1 MPTTGAYNSG
11 NVNIGAT
18 AASVFRPNVWS
29 KEVLMFVKSNLVL
42 LPLIKHYDADVQ
54 SSGQTLEI
62 PNVSAISANLKAQN
76 TVVTLN
82 YNTETKTTITLN
94 KHYES
99 SFIVEDLVKVQSAY
113 DLRSDYTQAAAYA
126 IAEKIDSDL
135 ATNMT
140 STWKTANQAYGAYG
154 TALNDNLILSVNRYL
169 SENKAPRSDRAIV
182 VHPKGEAE
190 MLAIDKYVRYD
201 ALGVGGDAN
210 SIANGKIGR
219 IYGAD
224 VYMSQNLVYLDT
236 ATDEYNHLF
245 FHKEA
250 WAIAMQMQ
258 PRTQAQYKQE
268 HLGWLVTVDVLYGH
282 GSLRSNFGYVVKS

>member
-1 MPTTGAYNSG
+1 MPTGLYGSG

-18 AASVFRPNVWS
+18 AGNVFRPNVWS
-29 KEVLMFVKSNLVL
+29 SEVLTFVKSNLVL
-42 LPLIKHYDADVQ
+42 LPLIKHYDSDVQ
-54 SSGQTLEI
+54 AYGQTLEI
-62 PNVSAISANLKAQN
+62 PNVSAITANLKAQN

-82 YNTETKTTITLN
+82 YNTETKTTITIN

-99 SFIVEDLVKVQSAY
+99 SFIVEDLVKAQSKF

-126 IAEKIDSDL
+126 ISEKIDANIAAD
-135 ATNMT
+135 MT
-140 STWKTANQAYGAYG
+140 TAWKTANQAYGVYG
-154 TALNDNLILSVNRYL
+154 TALNDNLILTVNRYL
-169 SENKAPRSDRAIV
+169 SESKAPRSDRSIV

-201 ALGVGGDAN
+201 ALGVGGDSN

-224 VYMSQNLVYLDT
+224 VFMSQNLVYLDT
-236 ATDEYNHLF
+236 VTDEYNSLF

-250 WAIAMQMQ
+250 WAIAMQVK

-268 HLGWLVTVDVLYGH
+268 HLGWLVTVDVLYGTAA
-282 GSLRSNFGYVVKS
+282 LRGNFGYVIRH

>member
-1 MPTTGAYNSG
+1 MATTGAYGSG

-18 AASVFRPNVWS
+18 AANVFRPNVWS

-54 SSGQTLEI
+54 SSGQTVEI
-62 PNVSAISANLKAQN
+62 PNVSAISANLKSQN

-82 YNTETKTTITLN
+82 YNTETKTTIPIN

-99 SFIVEDLVKVQSAY
+99 SFIVEDLVKTQSAY

-126 IAEKIDSDL
+126 IAEKVDSSI
-135 ATNMT
+135 ATDMT
-140 STWKTANQAYGAYG
+140 STWKTASQAYGAYG
-154 TALNDNLILSVNRYL
+154 TPLNDNLILTVNRYL
-169 SENKAPRSDRAIV
+169 SENKAPRSDRSIV

-190 MLAIDKYVRYD
+190 LLAIDKYVRYD
-201 ALGVGGDAN
+201 ALGVGGDNN
-210 SIANGKIGR
+210 SITNGKIGR

-250 WAIAMQMQ
+250 WAVAMQIE

-268 HLGWLVTVDVLYGH
+268 YLGWLVTVDVLYGH
-282 GSLRSNFGYVVKS
+282 TSLRSNFGFVLKS

>member
-1 MPTTGAYNSG
+1 MAVTGAYGSG

-18 AASVFRPNVWS
+18 AASVFRPNIWS

-42 LPLIKHYDADVQ
+42 LPLIKHYDADVKNG
-54 SSGQTLEI
+54 GQTLEI

-99 SFIVEDLVKVQSAY
+99 SFIVEDLVKVQSVY

-126 IAEKIDSDL
+126 IAEKIDGDI
-135 ATNMT
+135 ATDMT
-140 STWKTANQAYGAYG
+140 TTWKAASQAYGTYG
-154 TALNDNLILSVNRYL
+154 TAISDDLILSVNRYL
-169 SENKAPRSDRAIV
+169 SENKAPRSDRSIV
-182 VHPKGEAE
+182 VHPKGEKE
-190 MLAIDKYVRYD
+190 MLAIDKFVRYD
-201 ALGVGGDAN
+201 ALGVGYDDNA
-210 SIANGKIGR
+210 IRNGKLGR
-219 IYGAD
+219 IYGAE

-236 ATDEYNHLF
+236 ATDEYNSLF

-250 WAIAMQMQ
+250 WAIALQME

-268 HLGWLVTVDVLYGH
+268 YLGWLVTVDVLYGT
-282 GSLRSNFGYVVKS
+282 SALRSNFGFVLRH

>member
-1 MPTTGAYNSG
+1 MAVTGLYGSG

-18 AASVFRPNVWS
+18 AGSVFRPSVWS

-42 LPLIKHYDADVQ
+42 LPLIKHYDADVKAG
-54 SSGQTLEI
+54 GQTLEI
-62 PNVSAISANLKAQN
+62 PNVSAITANLKSQN

-99 SFIVEDLVKVQSAY
+99 SFIVEDLVKVQSVY
-113 DLRSDYTQAAAYA
+113 DIRSDYTKAAAYA
-126 IAEKIDSDL
+126 ISEKVDSDL

-140 STWKTANQAYGAYG
+140 STWKTASQAYGAYG
-154 TALNDNLILSVNRYL
+154 TALNDNLILTVNRYL
-169 SENKAPRSDRAIV
+169 SENKAPRTDRSIV

-201 ALGVGGDAN
+201 SLGQPAN
-210 SIANGKIGR
+210 ENPTKTGKIGQ
-219 IYGAD
+219 IYGAE
-224 VYMSQNLVYLDT
+224 VFVSQNLVYLDT
-236 ATDEYNHLF
+236 ATDEYNSLF

-250 WAIAMQMQ
+250 WAIALQME

-268 HLGWLVTVDVLYGH
+268 YLGWLVTVDVLYGH
-282 GSLRSNFGYVVKS
+282 GALRTNFGFVLKH

>member
-1 MPTTGAYNSG
+1 MTTGAFNSG

-18 AASVFRPNVWS
+18 AANVFRPNIWS
-29 KEVLMFVKSNLVL
+29 REVLMFVKSNLVL

-62 PNVSAISANLKAQN
+62 PNVTTISANLKSQN

-99 SFIVEDLVKVQSAY
+99 SFLVEDLVKIQSAY

-126 IAEKIDSDL
+126 IAEKVDNDI
-135 ATNMT
+135 ARYMT
-140 STWKTANQAYGAYG
+140 TAWTGYGAYG
-154 TALNDNLILSVNRYL
+154 TALNDNLILTVNRYL
-169 SENKAPRSDRAIV
+169 SENKAPRSDRSIV

-201 ALGVGGDAN
+201 ALGVGGDQN
-210 SIANGKIGR
+210 SIKNGKIGR

-224 VYMSQNLVYLDT
+224 VYMSQNLYWLDT
-236 ATDEYNHLF
+236 ATDEYSSLF

-250 WAIAMQMQ
+250 FAVAMQLT

-268 HLGWLVTVDVLYGH
+268 HLGWLVTVDVLYGIMP
-282 GSLRSNFGYVVKS
+282 LRSGFGFVLKH

>member
-1 MPTTGAYNSG
+1 MTTGLYGSG

-29 KEVLMFVKSNLVL
+29 SEVLMFVKSNLVL
-42 LPLIKHYDADVQ
+42 LPLVKHYDADVQ
-54 SSGQTLEI
+54 EYGQTLEI
-62 PNVSAISANLKAQN
+62 PNVSAITANLKSQN
-76 TVVTLN
+76 VVVTLN

-99 SFIVEDLVKVQSAY
+99 SFIVEDLVKAQSKY

-126 IAEKIDSDL
+126 IAEKVDSSI
-135 ATNMT
+135 ATDMT
-140 STWKTANQAYGAYG
+140 TVWKAASQAYGTYG
-154 TALNDNLILSVNRYL
+154 TAINDALILAVNRYL
-169 SENKAPRSDRAIV
+169 SENKAPRTDRNIV

-201 ALGVGGDAN
+201 ALGQPN
-210 SIANGKIGR
+210 SENPIKVGKIGQ
-219 IYGAD
+219 IYGAE
-224 VYMSQNLVYLDT
+224 VFVSQNLVYLDT

-250 WAIAMQMQ
+250 WAVAMQVK

-268 HLGWLVTVDVLYGH
+268 YLGWLVTVDVLYGH
-282 GSLRSNFGYVVKS
+282 GSLRSNFGYVIKS

>member
-1 MPTTGAYNSG
+1 MATTGLYGSG

-18 AASVFRPNVWS
+18 AGSVFRPNVWS
-29 KEVLMFVKSNLVL
+29 KEVLTFVKSNLVL
-42 LPLIKHYDADVQ
+42 LPLVKHYDADVK

-62 PNVSAISANLKAQN
+62 PNVSAISANLKSQN

-99 SFIVEDLVKVQSAY
+99 SFLVEDLVKVQSAY

-126 IAEKIDSDL
+126 IAEKVDASIATDMTTEFKSDG
-135 ATNMT
+135 
-140 STWKTANQAYGAYG
+140 YVCGAYG
-154 TALNDNLILSVNRYL
+154 TAISDAVILAVNRYL
-169 SENKAPRSDRAIV
+169 SENKAPRTDRSLV

-190 MLAIDKYVRYD
+190 LLAIDKFVRYD
-201 ALGVGGDAN
+201 ALGTGEA
-210 SIANGKIGR
+210 IKNGKLGT
-219 IYGAD
+219 IYGNE
-224 VYMSQNLVYLDT
+224 VFMSQNLVYLDT
-236 ATDEYNHLF
+236 ATDEYNSLL

-250 WAIAMQMQ
+250 WAIAMQVE

-268 HLGWLVTVDVLYGH
+268 YLGWLVTVDVLYGH
-282 GSLRSNFGYVVKS
+282 TQLRPGFGYVVKH

>member
-1 MPTTGAYNSG
+1 
-11 NVNIGAT
+11 
-18 AASVFRPNVWS
+18 
-29 KEVLMFVKSNLVL
+29 MFVKSNLVL

-62 PNVSAISANLKAQN
+62 PNVSAISANLKAAN

-99 SFIVEDLVKVQSAY
+99 SFLVEDLVKIQSAY

-140 STWKTANQAYGAYG
+140 STWKTASQTTGAYG
-154 TALNDNLILSVNRYL
+154 TAIADANILAVNRYL
-169 SENKAPRSDRAIV
+169 SENKAPRTDRSLV

-190 MLAIDKYVRYD
+190 LLAIDKFVRYD
-201 ALGVGGDAN
+201 ALGTGEA
-210 SIANGKIGR
+210 IKNGKLGT
-219 IYGAD
+219 IYGAT
-224 VYMSQNLVYLDT
+224 VYVSQNLVYLDT

-282 GSLRSNFGYVVKS
+282 NSLRSNFGYVVKS

>member
-1 MPTTGAYNSG
+1 MTTGLYGSG

-18 AASVFRPNVWS
+18 AAGVFRPNVWA

-42 LPLIKHYDADVQ
+42 LPLIKHYDADVK
-54 SSGQTLEI
+54 SAGQTLEI
-62 PNVSAISANLKAQN
+62 PNVSAISANLKSQN
-76 TVVTLN
+76 VVVTLN

-126 IAEKIDSDL
+126 ISEKVDSDL

-140 STWKTANQAYGAYG
+140 TAWKTASQAYGTYG
-154 TALNDNLILSVNRYL
+154 TAINDALILAVNRYL
-169 SENKAPRSDRAIV
+169 SENKAPRSDRSIV

-210 SIANGKIGR
+210 SIKNGKIGR

-224 VYMSQNLVYLDT
+224 VFMSQNLVYLDT

-250 WAIAMQMQ
+250 WAIAMQME

-268 HLGWLVTVDVLYGH
+268 YLGWLVTVDVLYGH
-282 GSLRSNFGYVVKS
+282 GALRSNFGFVMKS

>member
-1 MPTTGAYNSG
+1 MTTTGAFGSG
-11 NVNIGAT
+11 EVNIGAT
-18 AASVFRPNVWS
+18 AAGVFRPNIWS
-29 KEVLMFVKSNLVL
+29 KEALMFVKSNLVL

-94 KHYES
+94 QHYES
-99 SFIVEDLVKVQSAY
+99 SFIIEDLAKIQSAY
-113 DLRSDYTQAAAYA
+113 ELRSDYTQAAAYA
-126 IAEKIDSDL
+126 IAEKIDGAI
-135 ATNMT
+135 ATAMT
-140 STWKTANQAYGAYG
+140 TAFTGYGAYG
-154 TALNDNLILSVNRYL
+154 TALNDNLILTVNRYL

-190 MLAIDKYVRYD
+190 LLAIDKYVRYD
-201 ALGVGGDAN
+201 ALGVGGTNN
-210 SIANGKIGR
+210 SIQNGKIGR

-224 VYMSQNLVYLDT
+224 VFMSQNLVYLDT

-250 WAIAMQMQ
+250 WAVALQQQ

-268 HLGWLVTVDVLYGH
+268 YLGWMVTVDVLFGH
-282 GSLRSNFGYVVKS
+282 TALRSGFGFKLKS

>member
-18 AASVFRPNVWS
+18 AANVFRPNIWS

-82 YNTETKTTITLN
+82 YNTETKTTLTLN

-126 IAEKIDSDL
+126 ISEKIDSDL
-135 ATNMT
+135 ATSMT
-140 STWKTANQAYGAYG
+140 SAWKTASQAYGAYG
-154 TALNDNLILSVNRYL
+154 TALNDNLILTVNRYL
-169 SENKAPRSDRAIV
+169 SENKAPRSDRSIV

-210 SIANGKIGR
+210 SISNGKIGR

-224 VYMSQNLVYLDT
+224 VYMSQNLVSLT
-236 ATDEYNHLF
+236 TTTNEYNHLF

-282 GSLRSNFGYVVKS
+282 GSLRSNFGFVVKS

>member
-1 MPTTGAYNSG
+1 MVTGAYGSG
-11 NVNIGAT
+11 NVNIGVT
-18 AASVFRPNVWS
+18 AGNVFRPNIWS

-42 LPLIKHYDADVQ
+42 LPLIKHYDADVK

-62 PNVSAISANLKAQN
+62 PNVSSITANLKAQN

-99 SFIVEDLVKVQSAY
+99 SFIVEDILKVQAAY

-126 IAEKIDSDL
+126 ISEKIDSDL

-140 STWKTANQAYGAYG
+140 STWKTASQAYGAYG
-154 TALNDNLILSVNRYL
+154 TALSDVLILAVNRYL
-169 SENKAPRSDRAIV
+169 SENKAPRSDRSIV

-190 MLAIDKYVRYD
+190 LLNIDKYVRYD
-201 ALGVGGDAN
+201 ALGIGGDEN
-210 SIANGKIGR
+210 SIRNGKIGR

-224 VYMSQNLVYLDT
+224 VFMSQNLVYLDT
-236 ATDEYNHLF
+236 VTDEYNHLF

-250 WAIAMQMQ
+250 WAIALQME

-268 HLGWLVTVDVLYGH
+268 YLGWLVTVDVLYGH
-282 GSLRSNFGYVVKS
+282 NALRTNFGFVLKS